1 MHILINHQPYY
12 RCNKK
17 SFGGN
22 KYVKQKQLQ
31 WYGQQQQQKQFSE
44 QQPEQ
49 QPEQFS
55 EQLQKQQPEQFQQ
68 LWQKQFLIVKTG
80 RHKAKR
86 GYSSAGIKVSRE
98 RNTLF
103 VIVPCEQQ

>member
-49 QPEQFS
+49 QPE
-55 EQLQKQQPEQFQQ
+55 LQPQQQPEQQPA
-68 LWQKQFLIVKTG
+68 LNG
-80 RHKAKR
+80 KA
-86 GYSSAGIKVSRE
+86 
-98 RNTLF
+98 
-103 VIVPCEQQ
+103 VPGQGTAFYI